1 MIIEKLID
9 KEVLSETE
17 KQIAQYILNKG
28 NRIEDITSTELGK
41 RSYTSQSA
49 VTRLYKKLGVK
60 TYREFLSKV
69 IVERNEYFETIDM
82 FDNIMQEQLSSY
94 EGTQKVISGLY
105 AQTMMHTNKAI
116 DKNVVTRFCN
126 RVLSSKMIDIYA
138 SGECEAI
145 ACQFSFKLQ
154 SLGIYC
160 SCHNTYNPLY
170 IQNMQNKT
178 QRVFMIIQAGE
189 VNDSLLSTVKNLR
202 ENKVYIASLSSL
214 KDNGLSLYCQD
225 NIKYSIGSYDR
236 YEYICSYI
244 AIEYIL
250 NIIYLNLLTR
260 STK

>member
-17 KQIAQYILNKG
+17 RQIAQYILNKE
-28 NRIEDITSTELGK
+28 NVIEDITSTELGK

-69 IVERNEYFETIDM
+69 IVERKEYFDTIDI
-82 FDNIMQEQLSSY
+82 FDSLMQEQLSSY
-94 EGTQKVISGLY
+94 EGTQKVVSLLY
-105 AQTMMHTNKAI
+105 SQTIMHTNKAV

-138 SGECEAI
+138 IGECEAI
-145 ACQFSFKLQ
+145 AHQFACKLQ

-170 IQNMQNKT
+170 IQNVQNRT
-178 QRVFMIIQAGE
+178 QRVFLIIQASE
-189 VNDSLLSTVKNLR
+189 INDSLLAAAKILR
-202 ENKVYIASLSSL
+202 ENKIYMASLSSS

-225 NIKYSIGSYDR
+225 NMKYSIGSYD
-236 YEYICSYI
+236 YYGYICSFI
-244 AIEYIL
+244 AIEYVL
-250 NIIYLNLLTR
+250 NIIYLILLTR
-260 STK
+260 SKK